1 MLAIMEPPIILICML
16 IQHPIGSQLL
26 SLLVKITSCGG
37 PVQMPLIGLSA
48 LLIYNFRG
56 FQTYNGSKGS
66 C

>member
-1 MLAIMEPPIILICML
+1 MVTPIILICMP
-16 IQHPIGSQLL
+16 IQQITGSQLL
-26 SLLVKITSCGG
+26 FLLVKIQPIGG
-37 PVQMPLIGLSA
+37 PVHMLLIGLSA